1 MNVERITRRY
11 YKRLSLLPR
20 RRFLVVIY
28 VFLVSLIGII
38 NSESFVVRD
47 ILASIGT
54 YFLLGVILTL
64 MYLPLMLTKLFNT
77 KRVLGLSL
85 VTFAMSFIAELIFY
99 RLTGLK
105 GLGLVV
111 TSGFILVVL
120 SAFTTVRQALAISLT
135 IPVLTFILFNIILLG
150 YVLSQTQLIN
160 VLIIALISV
169 VLGVLL
175 IRYIDSMGR
184 QLSGVSPIVALRAF
198 LNTWFTGEPKS
209 LEALFTHIGSQ
220 ESIEIKTIIIKRES
234 KPGIIL
240 VFPRIHFGPF
250 NNIGSSSF
258 IHYVDSFSEPEF
270 RTFTFHTAGSHE
282 HNLVS
287 SKDAERIARE
297 ILTKVR
303 SSLDSSFEERVCEP
317 YRIRLGDGWEA
328 LTLQGRDF
336 IAPLILNK
344 LLGNDD
350 IPYDAWDYLS
360 KHPKTPPNTMIV
372 DTHSCKGNKIRELN
386 KLKNLL
392 DKVAEAY
399 ECLEPS
405 DFSVGYGETKVPNAC
420 VELCDTRIKTLTIR
434 VKNKRYGIIY
444 LYGNNVD
451 KEFRAKLDSII
462 KEKADLT
469 DFEVVTP
476 DDHSCAASLKE
487 SPYEVVREC
496 DGLTEAI
503 LNSLNEALEDEAPA
517 SYKIVSLK
525 LDNERVV
532 GDKVFTLI
540 ESLHVLAKK
549 TEAGLLLIFTV
560 INTLLPLV
568 YVILSSYSAQF

>member
-1 MNVERITRRY
+1 MSVERISRRY

-20 RRFLVVIY
+20 RRFLVAIY

-38 NSESFVVRD
+38 NSESFTIRD

-54 YFLLGVILTL
+54 YFLLGVVLTL

-85 VTFAMSFIAELIFY
+85 VTFAASFIAELIFY
-99 RLTGLK
+99 RLTGLR

-111 TSGFILVVL
+111 TSGFVLVVL
-120 SAFTTVRQALAISLT
+120 SAFTTVRLALAISLT
-135 IPVLTFILFNIILLG
+135 IPILTLVLFNTVLLG
-150 YVLSQTQLIN
+150 HALSHTQLISAL
-160 VLIIALISV
+160 VIALISV
-169 VLGVLL
+169 VSGVLL
-175 IRYIDSMGR
+175 VRYVDSMGR

-209 LEALFTHIGSQ
+209 LETLFTHIGSQ
-220 ESIEIKTIIIKRES
+220 ESIEVKTVIIKRES
-234 KPGIIL
+234 RPGIIL

-258 IHYVDSFSEPEF
+258 IHYVDNFSKPEF

-287 SKDAERIARE
+287 SKDAERIAHE

-303 SSLDSSFEERVCEP
+303 SSLDSSFEERLCEP
-317 YRIRLGDGWEA
+317 YRIRLSDGWEA

-344 LLGNDD
+344 QLGNDD

-372 DTHSCKGNKIRELN
+372 DAHSCKGDKIRELN
-386 KLKNLL
+386 RLKDLL
-392 DKVAEAY
+392 DRVAEAY
-399 ECLEPS
+399 GCLEPS
-405 DFSVGYGETKVPNAC
+405 EFLVGYGEVRVPNAC
-420 VELCDTRIKTLTIR
+420 VELCDTTIKTLIIR
-434 VKNKRYGIIY
+434 VGSKRFGIIY

-451 KEFRAKLDSII
+451 REFRAKLDSVI
-462 KEKADLT
+462 KEKAGLT
-469 DFEVVTP
+469 DFEIVTP

-487 SPYEVVREC
+487 SPYEVVKEC
-496 DGLTEAI
+496 SGLTEAI
-503 LNSLNEALEDEAPA
+503 LHSLNEALRDEAPA
-517 SYKIVSLK
+517 SYKVVSLK
-525 LDNERVV
+525 LDNVRVV

-549 TEAGLLLIFTV
+549 TEVGLLLIFTA
-560 INTLLPLV
+560 INALLPLI